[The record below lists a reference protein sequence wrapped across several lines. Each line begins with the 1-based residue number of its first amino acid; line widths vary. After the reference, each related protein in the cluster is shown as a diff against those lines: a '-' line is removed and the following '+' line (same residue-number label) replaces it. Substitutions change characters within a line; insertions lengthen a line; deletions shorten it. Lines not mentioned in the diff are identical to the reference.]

1 MVHTRAE
8 VRTDNPARYAKQL
21 SSHLGRRCAVEEDHE
36 GTRITLPGER
46 GSGSCLLRC
55 TDGLLALEVEAES
68 AEVLDVVHDVVGRHL
83 ERFGQRDGLAVEWLP
98 GAA

>member
-8 VRTDNPARYAKQL
+8 VRTDNPARYTKQL
-21 SSHLGRRCAVEEDHE
+21 SSHLGQRCAVAEESE
-36 GTRITLPGER
+36 GTRITLPEER

-55 TDGLLALEVEAES
+55 TDDLLVLEAAAES
-68 AEVLDVVHDVVGRHL
+68 AEVLDIVHDVIGRHL

-98 GAA
+98 VAA